1 MFDFQVKFE
10 DNILERKQTRNM
22 KRKISYFLLAILL
35 LPVFAL
41 FGCDEPASY
50 SFSVVPSWASSGS
63 VEGSGSFTEDDIVT
77 LTATANSKSS
87 FVAWVYQNTTLL
99 VDGDTYSIKN
109 TKNSDNKI
117 TQSTLTFS
125 SKKETSGSYTA
136 VFDESKLAYAKL
148 ASWKV
153 TDDPTKPSDE
163 DNSAKTKIM
172 DVGLNITQGRTTLVE
187 SYNIDPV
194 EVKENVEIS
203 TPTVT
208 EVLKLDPDDSQQ
220 IVVEANVTY
229 NNASSTRTFRANL
242 LFHTNE
248 VTGTTKDGEYKISYA
263 DGIYTMSFEFKVSA
277 DKSYFLVLYYKNIN
291 L

>member
-125 SKKETSGSYTA
+125 SKKETIFLTRSLRTSFFSEQNLY
-136 VFDESKLAYAKL
+136 
-148 ASWKV
+148 
-153 TDDPTKPSDE
+153 PSRSDTIQTE
-163 DNSAKTKIM
+163 QNFFIM
-172 DVGLNITQGRTTLVE
+172 QTEHKSIYL
-187 SYNIDPV
+187 SYN
-194 EVKENVEIS
+194 
-203 TPTVT
+203 
-208 EVLKLDPDDSQQ
+208 
-220 IVVEANVTY
+220 
-229 NNASSTRTFRANL
+229 L
-242 LFHTNE
+242 L
-248 VTGTTKDGEYKISYA
+248 
-263 DGIYTMSFEFKVSA
+263 
-277 DKSYFLVLYYKNIN
+277 
-291 L
+291 